1 MRINF
6 TEQNHQE
13 IANLLDSVVNESDAT
28 LTLEK
33 NILYGIV
40 PRFLYLLKAKD
51 SSFYKTGITND
62 LEKRKR
68 ELQTGCPL
76 ELHYIF
82 AVEADLIDYYGKEII
97 YLERFLHQNYKECKV
112 LGEWYKLSNIDVCK
126 VYLFLTSPI
135 YARDLCPV
143 AYINYE
149 LEGVLISCSI

>member
-51 SSFYKTGITND
+51 SSFYKIGITND
-62 LEKRKR
+62 LEKAKKR
-68 ELQTGCPL
+68 ITNWLSIRITL
-76 ELHYIF
+76 YIC
-82 AVEADLIDYYGKEII
+82 
-97 YLERFLHQNYKECKV
+97 R
-112 LGEWYKLSNIDVCK
+112 
-126 VYLFLTSPI
+126 
-135 YARDLCPV
+135 
-143 AYINYE
+143 
-149 LEGVLISCSI
+149 